1 MHKSDEKYQAYVK
14 ILEEELIP
22 AMGCTEPIAIAY
34 AGAVARKTL
43 GNLPEQLDIKVSGN
57 IIKNVK
63 SVIVPNTGGMRGIAA
78 ALCAGVIAG
87 DAEALL
93 EVIARVTS
101 GQKEEIKSYMDQVK
115 PKITPAS
122 TGHVFE
128 IDLTVTQGTETARV
142 RIVDTHTN
150 IILIEK
156 NGQPV
161 FRKDVCSGKEEKKT
175 DHSILN
181 IEDIIDFANTVD
193 TEDVKEVLERQIR
206 YNTAISEEGL
216 RGNYGANIGKVL
228 LHTYGDNIKIR
239 ARAKAAAGS
248 DARMN
253 GCELPVVINSGSGN
267 QGISCSVPL
276 IVYAREMELPDY
288 SLYRALVFSNL
299 LTVYQKHY
307 IGKLSAFCG
316 AVSASCAAGAAI
328 TYMVGGSISQIKKTI
343 ENTLA
348 NIPGIIC
355 DGAKISCAAKI
366 AASLDAAFLAHHLA
380 MNGQSYAPY
389 TGILQEETAETISCV
404 GQIGKDGMKETDRE
418 ILKIMLE
425 H

>member
-1 MHKSDEKYQAYVK
+1 
-14 ILEEELIP
+14 
-22 AMGCTEPIAIAY
+22 MGCTEPIAIAY

-115 PKITPAS
+115 PRITPAS

-128 IDLTVTQGTETARV
+128 IDLTVTKGTETARV

-267 QGISCSVPL
+267 QGMTASIPV
-276 IVYAREMELPDY
+276 IEFARELQVSHDKML
-288 SLYRALVFSNL
+288 RALVLSNL
-299 LTVYQKHY
+299 VTIHLKTG
-307 IGKLSAFCG
+307 IGTLSAYCG
-316 AVSASCAAGAAI
+316 AVSAGCGSGAGIA
-328 TYMVGGSISQIKKTI
+328 YLYGGDYEVIAHTI
-343 ENTLA
+343 VN
-348 NIPGIIC
+348 
-355 DGAKISCAAKI
+355 
-366 AASLDAAFLAHHLA
+366 SLGNCFRNHL
-380 MNGQSYAPY
+380 
-389 TGILQEETAETISCV
+389 
-404 GQIGKDGMKETDRE
+404 
-418 ILKIMLE
+418 
-425 H
+425 